1 MSRLDRRWIL
11 RAGVTAGLMTF
22 VGPHGA
28 LAQGSDVSAEQR
40 VRDLKLELPRF
51 DAPPGNNLSYARSGN
66 LVFLAGLGPRNSD
79 GSYISGKLGKDT
91 TVEQA
96 YQHARLAGLRAL
108 STLKQGLGSLDKVSR
123 VVKLLGMVNAAP
135 DFTDLG
141 RVINGCSDLFVE
153 VFGPQRGR
161 HARTL
166 MGVAALP
173 FNITVEIDV
182 VVEVA

>member
-1 MSRLDRRWIL
+1 MSQLNRRSIL
-11 RAGVTAGLMTF
+11 RAGATAGLMAF
-22 VGPHGA
+22 VRPRSA
-28 LAQGSDVSAEQR
+28 LAQASVSAEQR

-51 DAPPGNNLSYARSGN
+51 DAPPGNNLPYVQSGN
-66 LVFLAGLGPRNSD
+66 LVFLAGLGPRNPD
-79 GSYISGKLGKDT
+79 GSYISGKLGKDI

-123 VVKLLGMVNAAP
+123 VVKLLGMVNATP
-135 DFTDLG
+135 DFSDLG

-161 HARTL
+161 HARTV
-166 MGVAALP
+166 MGVASLP